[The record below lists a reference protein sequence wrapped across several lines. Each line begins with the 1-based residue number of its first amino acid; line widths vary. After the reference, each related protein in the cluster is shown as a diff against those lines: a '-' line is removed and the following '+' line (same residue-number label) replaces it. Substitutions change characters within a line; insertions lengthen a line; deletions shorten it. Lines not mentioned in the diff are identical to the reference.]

1 MPRKCSICTHPNREA
16 IDRALVNKES
26 FRYVSKQYG
35 VTVSAIHRHN
45 DTHLPSSLAKAQEAR
60 AVTQADDLLSQVK
73 SLQSRAL
80 SILDQAENA
89 GDLRTAILAIRE
101 ARGNLELLAK
111 LLGEL
116 QENQTVNILLAPEWL
131 QVRGIILAAL
141 SPFPQAALTLSE
153 ALAKVENA
161 GR

>member
-1 MPRKCSICTHPNREA
+1 LPRKCTICIHPDREA

-26 FRYVSKQYG
+26 FRYVSKQYS

-45 DTHLPSSLAKAQEAR
+45 DAHLPASMTKAQEAR
-60 AVTQADDLLSQVK
+60 PVTQADDLLTQVRN
-73 SLQSRAL
+73 LQSRAL
-80 SILDQAENA
+80 SILGQAEVA

-116 QENQTVNILLAPEWL
+116 QDSQAVNVLIAPEWL
-131 QVRGIILAAL
+131 RVRGVILASL
-141 SPFPQAALTLSE
+141 SPFPQAALALSE
-153 ALAKVENA
+153 ALGKVENA